1 MGRSSINF
9 IRNSRDPTIDTH
21 VASVSKSTT
30 TYSIDQFSVSERR
43 MPSVVFRFLGYLA
56 RVVGINF
63 ARINGKKKLTRVR
76 KDWKEKRKEEKRE
89 K

>member
-1 MGRSSINF
+1 
-9 IRNSRDPTIDTH
+9 
-21 VASVSKSTT
+21 
-30 TYSIDQFSVSERR
+30 

>member
-1 MGRSSINF
+1 
-9 IRNSRDPTIDTH
+9 
-21 VASVSKSTT
+21 
-30 TYSIDQFSVSERR
+30 
-43 MPSVVFRFLGYLA
+43 MPSVVFRFLGYFA